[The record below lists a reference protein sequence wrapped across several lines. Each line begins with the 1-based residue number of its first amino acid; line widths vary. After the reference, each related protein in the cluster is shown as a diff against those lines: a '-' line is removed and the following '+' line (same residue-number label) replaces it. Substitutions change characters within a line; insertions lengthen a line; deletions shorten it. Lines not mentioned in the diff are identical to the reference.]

1 MNTKKAGGNNNGAG
15 GEDDDDDKQ
24 NGHSNNNCGR
34 EEVKLRYTLGKG
46 MNLEVE
52 KLWPSWWIFLHQFV
66 VLFRW
71 LSKKYAW

>member
-1 MNTKKAGGNNNGAG
+1 LNTKKAGGNNNGAG

-52 KLWPSWWIFLHQFV
+52 KL
-66 VLFRW
+66 
-71 LSKKYAW
+71 

>member
-15 GEDDDDDKQ
+15 GEDDDHDKE
-24 NGHSNNNCGR
+24 NGHSNNNCSR

-52 KLWPSWWIFLHQFV
+52 FWIKVMTIMMNIFTPICGL
-66 VLFRW
+66 
-71 LSKKYAW
+71 A